1 MLEFI
6 KETLLLLPFLFG
18 TYLVLETVESHAGG
32 ALERFLERARAD
44 RKSVG

>member
-18 TYLVLETVESHAGG
+18 TYLVLETVAKKKFLKW
-32 ALERFLERARAD
+32 ALRLM
-44 RKSVG
+44 